1 MLKKSLLRSAPALR
15 FPCFAWVP
23 ARALLARAFTGTT
36 VHWTVLFIR
45 LTLLRW
51 QVRGSPSV
59 ANPLSGI
66 IHALH
71 SPCFA
76 MAPAQAVR
84 GLGVRRVE
92 GPPDLHLL
100 PPHPLELYLIPLRP
114 WPFSARKAKNAVF
127 ALLHFSNTYV
137 FEKCAVPPCTALRLL
152 KIVFQQPASR
162 ASRWPCTPLAVT
174 PVCACVSVTTPLYWG
189 STEPQ
194 PQGLVVG
201 ACGHTQRLGEFRGCL
216 NGLY

>member
-1 MLKKSLLRSAPALR
+1 MPKKSLLRSA
-15 FPCFAWVP
+15 
-23 ARALLARAFTGTT
+23 
-36 VHWTVLFIR
+36 I
-45 LTLLRW
+45 LLRW

-66 IHALH
+66 IHALR

-84 GLGVRRVE
+84 GLGVRRGE

-127 ALLHFSNTYV
+127 ALLHFSNTSV
-137 FEKCAVPPCTALRLL
+137 FEKCAVPLGNCSCVALPSDIPVGRMHRSIGLL

-162 ASRWPCTPLAVT
+162 ASRW
-174 PVCACVSVTTPLYWG
+174 
-189 STEPQ
+189 
-194 PQGLVVG
+194 LV
-201 ACGHTQRLGEFRGCL
+201 HPWQ
-216 NGLY
+216 